1 MIAIAFRYVRRIAV
15 DYRVAETV
23 AWSKIIVDRSSDLM
37 GVSSSMPAR
46 SRSTSSASRSGSASP
61 RASSGTT
68 SNAYPTFSSDIK
80 HMFAHA

>member
-23 AWSKIIVDRSSDLM
+23 AWSKIIVDRSGDLM
-37 GVSSSMPAR
+37 GVSSSMPAQKPVNIFGLAIWFGI
-46 SRSTSSASRSGSASP
+46 TASQLMD
-61 RASSGTT
+61 
-68 SNAYPTFSSDIK
+68 NVYAYPTFSSDIK